1 MPGLLHTEASTK
13 GRLYAAIAAEF
24 VCTFL
29 FAFFGGAAPGSVAAP
44 ANGIALAV
52 LVYVSANVSGGH
64 LNPAVTVATLI
75 TGHTSIS
82 RGLAYITAQIA
93 GAALAAGCHILLIP
107 HASDIGCFAPSHIN
121 LWQAFGWET
130 IMTFLLVI
138 TVYSVAVGEPS
149 FGIIGPL
156 AIGLAVFAAALT
168 GGGFTGAALNPA
180 RVLGK

>member
-1 MPGLLHTEASTK
+1 MGM
-13 GRLYAAIAAEF
+13 I
-24 VCTFL
+24 
-29 FAFFGGAAPGSVAAP
+29 
-44 ANGIALAV
+44 AV
-52 LVYVSANVSGGH
+52 LSAPMCMRCWP
-64 LNPAVTVATLI
+64 LTPP
-75 TGHTSIS
+75 
-82 RGLAYITAQIA
+82 LASAPPQ
-93 GAALAAGCHILLIP
+93 ILLIP